1 MRSMLDEIKDMLKH
15 EAKGSGY
22 TRKIRSEN
30 RPLWGVALDM
40 FDAANCIIDNRE
52 YSNKQANL

>member
-1 MRSMLDEIKDMLKH
+1 MLDEIKDMLKH